1 MASIV
6 FDKLWDD
13 AFKREG
19 ELVTNAT
26 MLAKIY
32 KITSAVAALRLAR
45 AIHAGGQPFF
55 DCCDDLY
62 KAKQRRTL
70 DKLKRKYQLSP
81 RDVQLAKELMDKAMK
96 GW

>member
-19 ELVTNAT
+19 ELVTDAT
-26 MLAKIY
+26 TLARIY
-32 KITSAVAALRLAR
+32 KITSAVVALRLAR
-45 AIHAGGQPFF
+45 ALQAAGQPFF

-62 KAKQRRTL
+62 RAKQRRVL
-70 DKLKRKYQLSP
+70 DKLKRRYQLSP
-81 RDVQLAKELMDKAMK
+81 HDVQLAKELMDKAMK